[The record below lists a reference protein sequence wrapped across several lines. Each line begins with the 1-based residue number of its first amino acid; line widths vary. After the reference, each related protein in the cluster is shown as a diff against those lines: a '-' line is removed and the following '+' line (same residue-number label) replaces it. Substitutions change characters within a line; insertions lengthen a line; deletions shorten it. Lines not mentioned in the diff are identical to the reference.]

1 MKKRIIIFLVF
12 LISGLIINYS
22 VENNSFKHITTD
34 SGFDSSYSGETYSGS
49 DKWESG
55 DSHYDYDY
63 DYDRSNRNGR
73 GLTPPD
79 SDVVMLFAGIFIV
92 GFVVLIVTRLLSK
105 DKKSNRYNNTIQGL
119 PKTIEVQKVLDEAY
133 NIFIDVQKAWMN
145 FDYDKMRELVTDE
158 LYNMYYNQLQTLSIK
173 GEKNVMSNFQLIN
186 IELLSE
192 KEENNKKYYKVDLTV
207 SFYDY
212 IVDSNDKIVRGN
224 DNSLII
230 MHYILDYV
238 KSNNEVDRCLKCG
251 AKIENGI
258 TTCPYCH
265 SHIQGVSSKMK
276 LSSKRVITQR

>member
-1 MKKRIIIFLVF
+1 MKKKLIIVLLLLFC
-12 LISGLIINYS
+12 GLIMNYTSEKIN
-22 VENNSFKHITTD
+22 VRHLTTD
-34 SGFDSSYSGETYSGS
+34 SGFDYDYSSSSSSSDYGS
-49 DKWESG
+49 S
-55 DSHYDYDY
+55 SSSSYDYDSGSSSSSSGSSGGPTSPF
-63 DYDRSNRNGR
+63 DIF
-73 GLTPPD
+73 LIL
-79 SDVVMLFAGIFIV
+79 LFLIV
-92 GFVVLIVTRLLSK
+92 GVPVSIINTGKESK
-105 DKKSNRYNNTIQGL
+105 KREEKKNIYRGV
-119 PKTIEVQKVLDEAY
+119 PKTPEIQELLDNAY
-133 NIFIDVQKAWMN
+133 QIFVDVQKAWMD
-145 FDYDKMRELVTDE
+145 FDYNKMRELVTDE